1 MSKRRVVVTGIGM
14 VSPLGCG
21 SEAVCNRLLAG
32 SSGIARIRSELN
44 VSALC
49 NVNAVA
55 TIPQGS
61 HEWNNEYGA
70 DIAFGKLKH
79 TSKFIEFA
87 QIATDL
93 SFRNAGIS
101 AIKDIADVT
110 RAGVAIGNGGIGSL
124 TDINES
130 NANLTQ
136 SFKKLSPYFVPKVLV
151 NMAAGQVSIKH
162 GLQGPVHS
170 VATACAAGAHSIG
183 DAFNFIR
190 LGYADVMLA
199 GGTDASVDPLALAGF
214 ARMKALGR
222 IEGPEGDSDEG
233 IKKTSRPFHP
243 QRNGFVMGEGAGV
256 LVLEELSLAQKRGA
270 RILAEVPRCQ

>member
-1 MSKRRVVVTGIGM
+1 MSKRRVVITGIGL

-21 SEAVCNRLLAG
+21 AEAVCNRVLAG
-32 SSGIARIRSELN
+32 SSGIGAIRPELN
-44 VSALC
+44 VSPLC

-55 TIPQGS
+55 TVPVGG
-61 HEWNNEYGA
+61 HEWNKECST
-70 DIAFGKLKH
+70 DITFGKSKH

-87 QIATDL
+87 QLAADL
-93 SFRNAGIS
+93 SLKDAKIANVIDVVS
-101 AIKDIADVT
+101 AS

-124 TDINES
+124 SDINES

-190 LGYADVMLA
+190 LGYADLMLA

-222 IEGPEGDSDEG
+222 IEGNNLKPWLN
-233 IKKTSRPFHP
+233 IIRYMYFW
-243 QRNGFVMGEGAGV
+243 F
-256 LVLEELSLAQKRGA
+256 SLDHT
-270 RILAEVPRCQ
+270 